1 MSSLRQ
7 SLHEYLELR
16 QAMGFKFSVAER
28 LTESF
33 ESASSPDDPAPML
46 S

>member
-1 MSSLRQ
+1 LRYWRFHHPHPLVQ
-7 SLHEYLELR
+7 LKMEVV
-16 QAMGFKFSVAER
+16 SVAER